1 MKTPTDGGP
10 ASSSLLEPESSPRR
24 DGPSLQRPARLTL
37 SPSECCLSAACRT
50 CSGQKYQSHFTEV
63 SPALAPT
70 HTHTGLETCP
80 ADCAEVVRRDR
91 AQGSS
96 QLPPPPLGL
105 VQASTQ
111 LQAPHVT
118 EKPGLAP
125 PCPESGRAS
134 HFCCGAPTLPLLDER
149 PPRLSILFTSFPIKA
164 SICTPRNYLSL
175 GRRQRAAWLDPGHR
189 VWSLWVPVRSESG
202 YPPARAPGCPGQSPR
217 AHGSHPG

>member
-1 MKTPTDGGP
+1 MERWSFSPTSCMLDTV
-10 ASSSLLEPESSPRR
+10 SQRMLSVRSMQDLLWAEVSVPLHRGVP
-24 DGPSLQRPARLTL
+24 RPA
-37 SPSECCLSAACRT
+37 
-50 CSGQKYQSHFTEV
+50 
-63 SPALAPT
+63 
-70 HTHTGLETCP
+70 
-80 ADCAEVVRRDR
+80 
-91 AQGSS
+91 
-96 QLPPPPLGL
+96 PPPHTCTQAWKPAQLIAQRWSGGTEPRAAVSSRLHPLGL

-189 VWSLWVPVRSESG
+189 VWSLWVPV
-202 YPPARAPGCPGQSPR
+202 QI
-217 AHGSHPG
+217 

>member
-10 ASSSLLEPESSPRR
+10 ASCSLLQPESSPWR

-63 SPALAPT
+63 SPAP
-70 HTHTGLETCP
+70 HTRTQAWKP
-80 ADCAEVVRRDR
+80 AQLIAQRWSGGTEPR
-91 AQGSS
+91 AAVSS
-96 QLPPPPLGL
+96 RLHPLGL

-164 SICTPRNYLSL
+164 STCTPRNYLSL